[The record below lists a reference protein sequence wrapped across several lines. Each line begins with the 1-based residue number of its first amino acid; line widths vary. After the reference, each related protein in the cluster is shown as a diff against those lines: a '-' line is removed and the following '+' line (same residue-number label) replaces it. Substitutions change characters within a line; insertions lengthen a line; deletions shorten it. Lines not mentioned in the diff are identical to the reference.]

1 MITGR
6 HPYEDFVHRV
16 QKPAR
21 YLGGEFGARTKD
33 WSAVDARVC
42 LAFPD
47 VYDIGMSHLGF
58 KILYK
63 ILNDEPRTLAERAY
77 ALRRAAVMPADLVDA
92 VVSGKSLVG
101 GRHTVLARI
110 VEFAEQHRHD
120 EGAVKAFARLELNRM
135 ERGIPYLDVIYAAA
149 PLIGLTGT
157 VTGLLQV
164 FSQISP
170 DTGLPDP
177 VAFTKGVALALSATV
192 IGLTIAI
199 PSLVGSGYL
208 QRKIENYAAQ
218 LDVLLERIL
227 QRARPQ

>member
-1 MITGR
+1 MFFAMI
-6 HPYEDFVHRV
+6 EVL
-16 QKPAR
+16 K
-21 YLGGEFGARTKD
+21 GAGVLIYPLAIC
-33 WSAVDARVC
+33 SAAAVFIVC
-42 LAFPD
+42 
-47 VYDIGMSHLGF
+47 
-58 KILYK
+58 
-63 ILNDEPRTLAERAY
+63 ERAY

-92 VVSGKSLVG
+92 VVSGRPLVG

-227 QRARPQ
+227 QRDRSQ

>member
-1 MITGR
+1 MFLAMIQVFKG
-6 HPYEDFVHRV
+6 
-16 QKPAR
+16 AG
-21 YLGGEFGARTKD
+21 YLIYPLGIC
-33 WSAVDARVC
+33 SAAAVFIIC
-42 LAFPD
+42 
-47 VYDIGMSHLGF
+47 
-58 KILYK
+58 
-63 ILNDEPRTLAERAY
+63 ERAY
-77 ALRRAAVMPADLVDA
+77 ALRRSAVMPQDLVDS
-92 VVSGKSLVG
+92 VVG
-101 GRHTVLARI
+101 GKPLLGGKHTVLSRI
-110 VEFAEQHRHD
+110 VDFAEEHKND
-120 EGAVKAFARLELNRM
+120 EGAVKAFARLEINRM

-149 PLIGLTGT
+149 PLLGLTGT

-164 FSQISP
+164 FSQIAP

-227 QRARPQ
+227 QRSRH

>member
-1 MITGR
+1 MFFAMI
-6 HPYEDFVHRV
+6 EVL
-16 QKPAR
+16 K
-21 YLGGEFGARTKD
+21 GAGVLIYPLAVC
-33 WSAVDARVC
+33 SAAAVFIVC
-42 LAFPD
+42 
-47 VYDIGMSHLGF
+47 
-58 KILYK
+58 
-63 ILNDEPRTLAERAY
+63 ERAY

>member
-1 MITGR
+1 MFLAATEVFNFANVLKGAGVLIWPLLVCFTVAV
-6 HPYEDFVHRV
+6 FV
-16 QKPAR
+16 
-21 YLGGEFGARTKD
+21 
-33 WSAVDARVC
+33 VC
-42 LAFPD
+42 
-47 VYDIGMSHLGF
+47 
-58 KILYK
+58 
-63 ILNDEPRTLAERAY
+63 ERAF
-77 ALRRAAVMPADLVDA
+77 ALRRVAVMPADLVDA
-92 VVSGKSLVG
+92 VVAGRPLVG
-101 GRHTVLARI
+101 GKHTVLSRI
-110 VEFAEQHRHD
+110 VEFAEQHRND

-192 IGLTIAI
+192 LGLCIAI
-199 PSLVGSGYL
+199 PALVGSGYL

-227 QRARPQ
+227 HRGKA